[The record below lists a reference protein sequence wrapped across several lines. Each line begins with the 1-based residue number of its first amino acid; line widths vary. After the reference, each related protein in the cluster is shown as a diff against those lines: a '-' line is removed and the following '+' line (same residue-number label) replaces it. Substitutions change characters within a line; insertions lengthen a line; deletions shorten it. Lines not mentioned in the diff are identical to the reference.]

1 MPGLRI
7 GILAGSDTGMIR
19 TLKKEVSIW
28 NMNSMAEFFMQ
39 ILDKYKADYA
49 KALVQIK
56 EERKRFYGKLQC
68 MDGLKVYPSSANYFM
83 CELVNGMQSDVLAGK
98 MLRENILIKDL
109 TGKIGNGKQYI
120 RLAIRNSEEND
131 QLLEAL
137 KKNLGE

>member
-1 MPGLRI
+1 
-7 GILAGSDTGMIR
+7 
-19 TLKKEVSIW
+19 
-28 NMNSMAEFFMQ
+28 
-39 ILDKYKADYA
+39 
-49 KALVQIK
+49 
-56 EERKRFYGKLQC
+56 
-68 MDGLKVYPSSANYFM
+68 
-83 CELVNGMQSDVLAGK
+83 